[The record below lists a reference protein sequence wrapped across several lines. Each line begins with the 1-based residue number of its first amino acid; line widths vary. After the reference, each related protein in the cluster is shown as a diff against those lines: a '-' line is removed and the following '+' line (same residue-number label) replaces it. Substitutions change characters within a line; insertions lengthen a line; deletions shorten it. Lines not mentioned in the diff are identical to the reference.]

1 MRNRSIL
8 LIALLILA
16 FAAHAQYLPNNS
28 QAYQFMSLYN
38 PSFTGVENFTD
49 AKLGYRYQWA
59 GFGKNAPQFINLG
72 LNLRLKEPLDMR
84 YNSTR
89 MSGGYNARASRL
101 PARKRMI
108 HALGINVFQ
117 STVGV
122 INSVGGALGYSLH
135 YPVTNT
141 TRLSLG
147 ASAVI
152 ENRKLDMTQV
162 SVRDPDEFYDYLL
175 KSSTS
180 QTDLNVRAGFLLY
193 GDRFYFG
200 ASYLPLI
207 NIALSASDLAMEQPF
222 YRGSFQAGIT
232 FPFNNDVAIKPS
244 IIGLLTMQ
252 NKLMVDYNV
261 KAYLQEKIFFGV
273 SYRSIESGVALLGF
287 NINDRFSA
295 SYSYEMSIG
304 QFRKFNDG
312 SHELVLSARL
322 KNLKRYH
329 QYTW

>member
-1 MRNRSIL
+1 MRKRNL
-8 LIALLILA
+8 LAIMMLMTALV
-16 FAAHAQYLPNNS
+16 AHAQYLPNNS

-89 MSGGYNARASRL
+89 MSSGYNSRANNV
-101 PARKRMI
+101 PAVRRMI
-108 HALGINVFQ
+108 HGLGVNVFQ

-122 INSVGGALGYSLH
+122 INSIGGALGYSVH

-141 TRLSLG
+141 MRISVG
-147 ASAVI
+147 GSAVI

-180 QTDLNVRAGFLLY
+180 QTDLNVRAGILLY
-193 GDRFYFG
+193 SDRFYVG
-200 ASYLPLI
+200 LSYLPLV

-222 YRGSFQAGIT
+222 YRGSFQAGVS

-244 IIGLLTMQ
+244 VLGLLTMQ
-252 NKLMVDYNV
+252 NKVIVDYNI
-261 KAYLQEKIFFGV
+261 KAYLQEKIFFGLT
-273 SYRSIESGVALLGF
+273 YRSIEAAVALLGF
-287 NINDRFSA
+287 NINERFSA
-295 SYSYEMSIG
+295 SYSYEMSTG